1 MFRGIRKIEKAL
13 DITEGII
20 DDVPQVICYGKS
32 KAVVSNYTGVLEYE
46 DYLVRLNSQQG
57 TIYIY
62 GDELQIDE
70 LTVDDIMVCGK
81 IHSVEFER

>member
-1 MFRGIRKIEKAL
+1 MFRGIKKLEKVL
-13 DITEGII
+13 DITEGVI
-20 DDVPQVICYGKS
+20 DDVPQVICYGKT
-32 KAVVSNYTGVLEYE
+32 KVVISNYTGILEYE
-46 DYLVRLNSQQG
+46 DYLVRLNSAQG

-62 GDELQIDE
+62 GDELHINE